1 MRIAVPALA
10 LLGAVPASAASLIVS
25 VEIPKLDVAEYH
37 KPYLAIWIEK
47 SDQSVA
53 ANLAVWYGEKLKENE
68 GEKWLKDLRQWWRR
82 AGRELK
88 MPIDGVSGPT
98 RAPGTETVTATP
110 ALEPGA
116 YSLVVEAARE
126 SGGREVVRVPFTWPA
141 ETAATASGTGT
152 SELGAIK
159 LDIQP

>member
-10 LLGAVPASAASLIVS
+10 LLSAVPASAAGVTVS

-53 ANLAVWYGEKLKENE
+53 ANLAVWYGTKLKENE

-82 AGRELK
+82 AGRDLK

-110 ALEPGA
+110 TLEPGS

-126 SGGREVVRVPFTWPA
+126 SGGREVVKVPFTWPA
-141 ETAATASGTGT
+141 EAATSASGAGT